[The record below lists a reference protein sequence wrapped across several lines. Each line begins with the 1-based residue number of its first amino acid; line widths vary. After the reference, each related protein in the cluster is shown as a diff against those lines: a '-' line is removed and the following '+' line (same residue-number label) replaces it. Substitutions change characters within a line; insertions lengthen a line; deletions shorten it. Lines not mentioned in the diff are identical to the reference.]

1 MIDNE
6 DNKVVRYSDFNN
18 VHCSQFKEFNC
29 EQELTPIQ
37 SRLYYLMIFGKQPR
51 AENESLYGWTNRLG
65 LPKSTTYGLFTKRN
79 QNMHLSLATKLA
91 EATGANIDWIQK
103 GIGEPFEQQTTK
115 LLEEI
120 KPLDTVS
127 QDHNDDRVEIG
138 KLTKKNDYINSE
150 GMSLH
155 YLRETV
161 RIHRD
166 ICSSAR
172 SSERGEFENGEMFL
186 HIYEYLVGKTENRL
200 RYPIEIAF
208 VIVEKALKKISD
220 DKTKLSN
227 RWMAMIISSVAES
240 LPHKIS
246 VFSNRFSSYGNKSHH
261 FYMDIHETR
270 NFIRNEWSDELFQY
284 EVINNLIEETLNY
297 YEYLTNEK

>member
-1 MIDNE
+1 MI
-6 DNKVVRYSDFNN
+6 NKKQNKEFRNFDFGT
-18 VHCSQFKEFNC
+18 VHTSQFKEFNC
-29 EQELTPIQ
+29 EDELTPIQ
-37 SRLYYLMIFGKQPR
+37 ARMYFLMINSSMPR
-51 AENESLYGWTNRLG
+51 SPDESLYGWCGRIG
-65 LPKSTTYGLFTKRN
+65 LSNSTIFGIFKKN
-79 QNMHLSLATKLA
+79 NKNMHLSVAQKIS
-91 EATGANIDWIQK
+91 EATGANIDWVQK
-103 GIGEPFEQQTTK
+103 GIGEPFEQQETK

-127 QDHNDDRVEIG
+127 RDHHDDGVEIG

-155 YLRETV
+155 YLREAV

-208 VIVEKALKKISD
+208 VIVEKALKNISD
-220 DKTKLSN
+220 DKTRLSN

-246 VFSNRFSSYGNKSHH
+246 VFSNRFSSYDNRSHH

-297 YEYLTNEK
+297 YEYLTNER

>member
-1 MIDNE
+1 MIDKKQN
-6 DNKVVRYSDFNN
+6 NKFRNFDLGSVQT
-18 VHCSQFKEFNC
+18 SQFKEFNC
-29 EQELTPIQ
+29 ENELTPIQ
-37 SRLYYLMIFGKQPR
+37 VRMYFLMANGSMPR
-51 AENESLYGWTNRLG
+51 SADESLYGWCGRIG
-65 LPKSTTYGLFTKRN
+65 LSNSTIFGIFKKN
-79 QNMHLSLATKLA
+79 NKNMHLSVAQKIS
-91 EATGANIDWIQK
+91 EATGANIEWVQK
-103 GIGEPFEQQTTK
+103 GIGEPFEQQATK

-127 QDHNDDRVEIG
+127 QDHNDDGVEIG

-155 YLRETV
+155 YLREAV

-246 VFSNRFSSYGNKSHH
+246 VFSNRFSSYGNRSHH

-284 EVINNLIEETLNY
+284 EVINNLIEEILNY